1 MPLDPVTKS
10 RTDCYILSCVF
21 DSSYISGS
29 IIKQCTGFWW
39 ENLKEGPQLE
49 DLGVDG
55 RIIVKRILSVMGCY
69 ELSWFS
75 SRYGYL
81 AGFCVHSIEPLCS
94 IQYEELFRWLRNL
107 MFPEGPC
114 PIAIVDW
121 SIKTPS
127 WMMFIT
133 RSAQLNNATTAIY
146 ISQHTLLQ

>member
-1 MPLDPVTKS
+1 VSLN
-10 RTDCYILSCVF
+10 C
-21 DSSYISGS
+21 SYISGS
-29 IIKQCTGFWW
+29 LIKQYTGFWW
-39 ENLKEGPQLE
+39 ENLKEGAQFK

-55 RIIVKRILSVMGCY
+55 RIIAKRVLSVMGCC
-69 ELSWFS
+69 ELSWFY

-81 AGFCVHSIEPLCS
+81 AGFCVHSIESLGSMQC
-94 IQYEELFRWLRNL
+94 EEHFMWLRNL
-107 MFPEGPC
+107 TLPGGPC

-133 RSAQLNNATTAIY
+133 RSSQLSNSTTAIS